1 MDAKKVAVLIES
13 WGEPWNEGYKNL
25 ARYIV
30 EMLSDSVNINVIPA
44 DKVKFSSLENFD
56 LIHIF
61 NYTIPLHLFVRF
73 ARVKKPIVKHIAKKE
88 VDINVKSFAR
98 TLLNTRFVW
107 DAFIATTDILA
118 EEVRRLVRDKPVF
131 YLPPPIPT
139 DFFKKLD
146 KDECRELLGLKNDE
160 IYIGYTG
167 TLNRFRNLGLIL
179 KALRLINDKRKE
191 KIKFILSLTNVKPE
205 ELAQLKEYLNMNQIK
220 LLTVKDVR
228 LIYSSID
235 ALIYPVKREGAIE
248 PPLTILEAMSCECIV
263 VAYRN
268 IVTSKLILDGYNGFT
283 FSDSEDLAKIIRH
296 LIDGRL
302 DGRIAENARKTIVKS
317 YDSSMLCK
325 FYVRLYEQILDE
337 L

>member
-1 MDAKKVAVLIES
+1 
-13 WGEPWNEGYKNL
+13 
-25 ARYIV
+25 
-30 EMLSDSVNINVIPA
+30 
-44 DKVKFSSLENFD
+44 
-56 LIHIF
+56 
-61 NYTIPLHLFVRF
+61 
-73 ARVKKPIVKHIAKKE
+73 
-88 VDINVKSFAR
+88 
-98 TLLNTRFVW
+98 
-107 DAFIATTDILA
+107 
-118 EEVRRLVRDKPVF
+118 
-131 YLPPPIPT
+131 
-139 DFFKKLD
+139 
-146 KDECRELLGLKNDE
+146 
-160 IYIGYTG
+160 
-167 TLNRFRNLGLIL
+167 
-179 KALRLINDKRKE
+179 LRLINDKRE
-191 KIKFILSLTNVKPE
+191 KIKLILSLTNVKPE

-263 VAYRN
+263 MAYRN

-325 FYVRLYEQILDE
+325 SYVRLYEQILDE